1 MLGTSACSLTRGVYL
16 AMEQLTNLETEE
28 FTKSL
33 KRLIARTAKI
43 TVKHFFTIT
52 E

>member
-1 MLGTSACSLTRGVYL
+1 
-16 AMEQLTNLETEE
+16 MEQLTNLETEE

-43 TVKHFFTIT
+43 TVKSLFR
-52 E
+52 